1 LYDLTVFTDNI
12 PGALADLGEATGS
25 AGINIEGICGMPFEH
40 KGVFHIL
47 LHDPAPAREALEKAG
62 FRVGMDREVL
72 VLRRGVDIVDQ
83 PGAAGVV
90 ARAMADADV
99 NVELI
104 YVALSGDV
112 VLGTDDLEK
121 AREAQ
126 RRAGVP
132 AALAY

>member
-1 LYDLTVFTDNI
+1 
-12 PGALADLGEATGS
+12 
-25 AGINIEGICGMPFEH
+25 
-40 KGVFHIL
+40 
-47 LHDPAPAREALEKAG
+47 
-62 FRVGMDREVL
+62 MDREVL

>member
-1 LYDLTVFTDNI
+1 VHDLTVFTENR

-25 AGINIEGICGMPFEH
+25 AGINIEGICGMPFENT
-40 KGVFHIL
+40 GVFHIL
-47 LHDPAPAREALEKAG
+47 VSDPAPAREALEKAG
-62 FRVGMDREVL
+62 IRVGGHREVL
-72 VLRRGVDIVDQ
+72 LLRRGVDIVDQ

-90 ARAMADADV
+90 ARAMADAGV

-104 YVALSGDV
+104 YVTLSGDV
-112 VLGTDDLEK
+112 VVGVDDLDK

-126 RRAGVP
+126 KRAGVP